1 MNLKIKITDRAALLI
16 KDILEAQDVK
26 NGYLEIRVVG
36 GGCSGLQYEMGIT
49 EIAELGLDEI
59 SICNQGINI
68 LVDKASIKYLDGSEV
83 DYIENG
89 LNTGFKITNP
99 NATKTCG
106 CSASFST
113 DENELDGLNQG
124 QGCQACKS

>member
-16 KDILEAQDVK
+16 KDILETQDVK

-59 SICNQGINI
+59 TICNQGINI
-68 LVDKASIKYLDGSEV
+68 LVNICHIY
-83 DYIENG
+83 
-89 LNTGFKITNP
+89 
-99 NATKTCG
+99 C
-106 CSASFST
+106 
-113 DENELDGLNQG
+113 
-124 QGCQACKS
+124 